1 MNHMKSFLLI
11 VLMVVA
17 QVSQAETI
25 DSLLASGQLEARAV
39 VTTPA
44 PYFQKAPVEVV
55 VEIGTPHRF
64 SSVTRVRDFTVPATL
79 VRRVTKSAFNET
91 RRKDGESWNYQS
103 LRFALHPERT
113 GQLRAPT
120 LTAFISIETEA
131 DGVVEG
137 ELKLT
142 VPALDVEEPPG
153 TEDLSSWVAA
163 ETLTVEETWEGSLK
177 TYQVGDAVTRVRRVS
192 ITGSPA
198 MAIPAS
204 APIELDGVDVYH
216 APALVDDKEVGGA
229 LQGERIERLVF
240 TFKGGGSHTI
250 PDQKIHWFNLKT
262 KAVEKIDF
270 PGRVLEVSGAP
281 VSKAAA
287 ESSPEPKAEA
297 RGVAYAGLAIL
308 AAALWYAFYRWIGRP
323 NWLGNVLEWSE
334 EMRQHRRARS
344 DFMRAAEQQESH
356 RCLELLYK
364 SMTEHSEWQLSAA
377 CANDP
382 QLSAIADALMAHAFG
397 DGQPPQTSEVE
408 RLWEMCQLS
417 KQQGQK
423 TDALQLNPGPSD

>member
-1 MNHMKSFLLI
+1 MNHIKSFLLLLL
-11 VLMVVA
+11 VLVSQVA
-17 QVSQAETI
+17 QAETI
-25 DSLLASGQLEARAV
+25 ENLLASGRLEARAV
-39 VTTPA
+39 VKTQA
-44 PYFQKAPVEVV
+44 PYFQKAPVEIV
-55 VEIGTPHRF
+55 VEVGTPYRF
-64 SSVTRVRDFTVPATL
+64 SGVTRVRDFTVPATL
-79 VRRVTKSAFNET
+79 VRRITKSAFNET

-142 VPALDVEEPPG
+142 VPALDVEELPG

-177 TYQVGDAVTRVRRVS
+177 TYQVGDAVTRVRRVT

-270 PGRVLEVSGAP
+270 PGRVLEVAGAP
-281 VSKAAA
+281 VSEAVAD
-287 ESSPEPKAEA
+287 SQPEPKGESG
-297 RGVAYAGLAIL
+297 GVVYAGLAAL
-308 AAALWYAFYRWIGRP
+308 VAALGYVLYRWIGRP
-323 NWLGNVLEWSE
+323 NWIGHLREWFE
-334 EMRQHRRARS
+334 DIRQHRRARA
-344 DFMRAAEQQESH
+344 DFMRAAEQQDSC
-356 RCLELLYK
+356 RSLELLYQRM
-364 SMTEHSEWQLSAA
+364 SEHSEWQLSAA
-377 CANDP
+377 YVNDP
-382 QLSAIADALMAHAFG
+382 QLSAIADALMAHAYG
-397 DGQPPQTSEVE
+397 DGQPPQTNEVE
-408 RLWEMCQLS
+408 RLWELCKLS

-423 TDALQLNPGPSD
+423 TDALQLNPGPSQ